1 MKITKH
7 SDIEYLIEF
16 DETEVKAL
24 ENVEDLFLVK
34 PETVIR
40 KSIVESLRKG
50 LEGQDRFLSDL
61 WSD

>member
-24 ENVEDLFLVK
+24 EDVEDLFLVK
-34 PETVIR
+34 PETLIR
-40 KSIVESLRKG
+40 KSIVESLRQG
-50 LEGQDRFLSDL
+50 LDGQDRFLSDI
-61 WSD
+61 WGD